1 MGSAEGSAPDRPL
14 LSAKVRPP
22 WTRPTAVTR
31 TRLLARVSDAAVPL
45 TIVVAPAGWGKT
57 TLLAQW
63 ANDTATEPVAW
74 LTLDEADND
83 PVRFWT
89 YVVTAL
95 QDEDPALAASA
106 LTALRVPGLDPLDV
120 AVPTLINELTA
131 AGGRRVLV
139 LDDYHLVTDRRIHE
153 AVEFLLAYLPSGLR
167 VVIATRVD
175 PPLPM
180 ARLRA
185 RGQLVEVRQ
194 ADLAFTPHEAAGLVT
209 EVTED
214 VLDPTNI
221 SGLVD
226 RTEGWAA
233 GLHLAALSLRGTPD
247 PARRAEAI
255 RGDDRHVMDYLGQ
268 EVLAALPDDQRRFV
282 LRSSVL
288 DRLCGALCDTALER
302 DGSGA
307 LLAALEQA
315 GLFLV
320 PLDEQREWYRYHR
333 LFRDAM
339 RRELTRSDAADPG
352 AILER
357 AAGWWLARGE
367 VEAAVRHLLAAGRQG
382 RAAEL
387 LAASDD
393 EFLDGGAAGT
403 YLQLADELDDAF
415 VRADPGLAIAMASAA
430 GFSGRIDRVAGL
442 LDVAEAGLTTDD
454 RPPHG
459 WTSAR
464 AAIATLRA
472 TFGRPADLADTVED
486 ARLAVDLEADP
497 QLDGYVIS
505 RLALGIVL
513 AGMDRHDEAAV
524 LLDEAWRHA
533 GVLDL
538 PVFTRLLT
546 AGALATSLVTIGR
559 HDDAR
564 TVIDASSPVADG
576 LEAAAGRAAGG
587 AVAML
592 RAAAGRVAHEA
603 GDVETARRLLEHAT
617 ELARVAAHPS
627 QTAGILVG
635 LADAR
640 LAAGDR
646 AAARAAL
653 AEAREIADDDT
664 VFPATLQRIE
674 VAERRMGRGAVQ
686 AARRGGALMEELTDR
701 ELSVLRA
708 LQGPLS
714 QREIGRELFLSVNT
728 VKGYTRGLYRKLGV
742 AARAD
747 AVRRGRELGLI

>member
-1 MGSAEGSAPDRPL
+1 M
-14 LSAKVRPP
+14 
-22 WTRPTAVTR
+22 
-31 TRLLARVSDAAVPL
+31 PL

-63 ANDTATEPVAW
+63 ATNAATEPVAW

-83 PVRFWT
+83 PVRFWI
-89 YVVTAL
+89 YLVTAL
-95 QDEDPALAASA
+95 QDDDPHLAVSA

-120 AVPTLINELTA
+120 AVPTLINDLTA
-131 AGGRRVLV
+131 AGGHRVLV

-153 AVEFLLAYLPSGLR
+153 AVEFFLTYLPSGLR
-167 VVIATRVD
+167 VVIAARFD
-175 PPLPM
+175 PQLPI

-185 RGQLVEVRQ
+185 RGQLVEIRQ
-194 ADLAFTPHEAAGLVT
+194 VDLAFTPPEAAGLVT
-209 EVTED
+209 DVAED
-214 VLDPTNI
+214 ALDPPHI
-221 SGLVD
+221 SGLVE

-233 GLHLAALSLRGTPD
+233 GLHLAALTLRGTAD
-247 PARRAEAI
+247 PAGRAEVI
-255 RGDDRHVMDYLGQ
+255 RGDDRHVMDYLGH

-288 DRLCGALCDTALER
+288 DRLCGALCDVALER
-302 DGSGA
+302 DGSGRV
-307 LLAALEQA
+307 LAALERA

-320 PLDEQREWYRYHR
+320 ALDEQREWYRYHR

-339 RRELTRSDAADPG
+339 RRELTRTEADDER

-357 AAGWWLARGE
+357 AAGWWQDHGD

-393 EFLDGGAAGT
+393 EFLNSGEAGT
-403 YLQLADELDDAF
+403 YLQLADELDDAL
-415 VRADPGLAIAMASAA
+415 VHGDPRLAIAMAAAA

-442 LDVAEAGLTTDD
+442 LDVAEASLTADD

-459 WTSAR
+459 WSSAR

-472 TFGRPADLADTVED
+472 TFGRPAELADAVD
-486 ARLAVDLEADP
+486 GARIAVDLEVDP
-497 QLDGYVIS
+497 DLDGYVIS
-505 RLALGIVL
+505 RLALGVVL
-513 AGMDRHDEAAV
+513 AGLDQHHEASV
-524 LLDEAWRHA
+524 LLDEAWRRA
-533 GVLDL
+533 GVDL
-538 PVFTRLLT
+538 PVFTRLLV
-546 AGALATSLVTIGR
+546 AGALATSLVAIGR
-559 HDDAR
+559 RDDAR
-564 TVIDASSPVADG
+564 MVIDASSPAADH
-576 LEAAAGRAAGG
+576 LEAAVGRAAGG

-592 RAAAGRVAHEA
+592 RAAAGRLAHQA
-603 GDVETARRLLEHAT
+603 GDVETARSLLEHAT
-617 ELARVAAHPS
+617 DMARAAAHPS
-627 QTAGILVG
+627 LTAGILVT

-640 LAAGDR
+640 LAVGDR
-646 AAARAAL
+646 SGARAAL
-653 AEAREIADDDT
+653 AEAREIADNDT
-664 VFPATLQRIE
+664 VFPATLRRVE
-674 VAERRMGRGAVQ
+674 VAEQRLGRGAVR
-686 AARRGGALMEELTDR
+686 AARRGGALVEELTDR

-728 VKGYTRGLYRKLGV
+728 VKGYTRSLYRKLGV

-747 AVRRGRELGLI
+747 ALRRGRELGLI